1 MPLRHT
7 LLALL
12 NESPMHGYLLRQHA
26 NRYSWIYPM
35 TNASIYPALHALEAD
50 GFITHKSVIHS
61 GRARKTYYISEPG
74 RNDLHRWL
82 LEFFHEKPCFRD
94 QLLLKVVMQTDET
107 IKYARGW
114 IAESLESLRSEITAY
129 ESNMSTI
136 MSTMETTGRNQT
148 LGLQL
153 AHEYGFEMLR
163 LRVRL
168 LEKILAMT
176 QDPNIVTAPAFHQ
189 DERLSASL

>member
-50 GFITHKSVIHS
+50 GLITHKSVIHN
-61 GRARKTYYISEPG
+61 GRARKTYYISESG
-74 RNDLHRWL
+74 RNDLHSWL

-94 QLLLKVVMQTDET
+94 QLLLKVVMQSDET
-107 IKYARGW
+107 IQYARGW
-114 IAESLESLRSEITAY
+114 IAKSLESLRSEITAY

-136 MSTMETTGRNQT
+136 EAGGRHQT
-148 LGLQL
+148 LGLKL

-176 QDPNIVTAPAFHQ
+176 QNPNVVTVPESHP
-189 DERLSASL
+189 DESRSASI

>member
-1 MPLRHT
+1 
-7 LLALL
+7 
-12 NESPMHGYLLRQHA
+12 
-26 NRYSWIYPM
+26 M

-50 GFITHKSVIHS
+50 GFITHDSVIHN
-61 GRARKTYYISEPG
+61 GRARKIYYISESG
-74 RNDLHRWL
+74 KNDLHKWL

-94 QLLLKVVMQTDET
+94 QLLLKVVMQSDET
-107 IKYARGW
+107 IRYARGW

-129 ESNMSTI
+129 ESNMLA
-136 MSTMETTGRNQT
+136 MEEAGRHQT

-168 LEKILAMT
+168 LEKILVMT
-176 QDPNIVTAPAFHQ
+176 QDPNIVTAPEHKQ
-189 DERLSASL
+189 DERRSASH

>member
-1 MPLRHT
+1 MRET
-7 LLALL
+7 
-12 NESPMHGYLLRQHA
+12 
-26 NRYSWIYPM
+26 W
-35 TNASIYPALHALEAD
+35 AD
-50 GFITHKSVIHS
+50 GFIPHESVIHN
-61 GRARKTYYISEPG
+61 GRARKTYYISESG
-74 RNDLHRWL
+74 RNDLHKWL

-94 QLLLKVVMQTDET
+94 QLLLKVVMQSDET

-114 IAESLESLRSEITAY
+114 IAESLESLRGEITAY
-129 ESNMSTI
+129 ESNMST
-136 MSTMETTGRNQT
+136 METTGRHQT

-176 QDPNIVTAPAFHQ
+176 QDPNIVTAPEHYQ
-189 DERLSASL
+189 DERRSASL

>member
-1 MPLRHT
+1 
-7 LLALL
+7 
-12 NESPMHGYLLRQHA
+12 
-26 NRYSWIYPM
+26 M

-50 GFITHKSVIHS
+50 GFITHDSVIHN
-61 GRARKTYYISEPG
+61 GRARKIYYISESG
-74 RNDLHRWL
+74 KNDLHKWL

-94 QLLLKVVMQTDET
+94 QLLLKVVMQSDET
-107 IKYARGW
+107 IRYARGW

-136 MSTMETTGRNQT
+136 VSTMETTGRHQT

-168 LEKILAMT
+168 LEMILAMT
-176 QDPNIVTAPAFHQ
+176 QNPNVVTVPESHP
-189 DERLSASL
+189 DESRSASI

>member
-50 GFITHKSVIHS
+50 GFITHESVIHN
-61 GRARKTYYISEPG
+61 GRARKTYYISESG

-94 QLLLKVVMQTDET
+94 QLLLKVVMQSDET

-114 IAESLESLRSEITAY
+114 IAESLESLRGEITAY
-129 ESNMSTI
+129 ESNMST
-136 MSTMETTGRNQT
+136 MEETGRHQT

-168 LEKILAMT
+168 LEKILVMT
-176 QDPNIVTAPAFHQ
+176 QDPNIVTAPEHKQ
-189 DERLSASL
+189 DERRSASH

>member
-50 GFITHKSVIHS
+50 GFITHDSVIHN
-61 GRARKTYYISEPG
+61 GRARKIYYISESG
-74 RNDLHRWL
+74 KNDLHKWL

-94 QLLLKVVMQTDET
+94 QLLLKVVMQSDET
-107 IKYARGW
+107 IRYARGW

-129 ESNMSTI
+129 ESNMLA
-136 MSTMETTGRNQT
+136 MEEDGRHQTM
-148 LGLQL
+148 GLQL

-176 QDPNIVTAPAFHQ
+176 QDPNIVTAPEHKQ
-189 DERLSASL
+189 DERRSASH

>member
-50 GFITHKSVIHS
+50 GFITHDSVIHN
-61 GRARKTYYISEPG
+61 GRARKIYYISESG
-74 RNDLHRWL
+74 KNDLHKWL

-94 QLLLKVVMQTDET
+94 QLLLKVVMQSDET
-107 IKYARGW
+107 IRYARGW

-129 ESNMSTI
+129 ESNMLA
-136 MSTMETTGRNQT
+136 MEEAGRHQT

-168 LEKILAMT
+168 LEKILVMT
-176 QDPNIVTAPAFHQ
+176 QDPNIVTAPEHKQ
-189 DERLSASL
+189 DERRSASH

>member
-12 NESPMHGYLLRQHA
+12 NESPMHGYVLRQQA

-50 GFITHKSVIHS
+50 GFITHESVIHN
-61 GRARKTYYISEPG
+61 GRARKTYYISESG

-129 ESNMSTI
+129 ESNMSTL
-136 MSTMETTGRNQT
+136 ETTGRHQT

-176 QDPNIVTAPAFHQ
+176 QDPNIVTAPAFDQ
-189 DERLSASL
+189 DERRSAPI